1 MVKEERQRYI
11 YFELIVENNFVINK
25 QLLLN
30 VLWASIWKYFG
41 MKIANK
47 IGLWLIEYNPTEGHG
62 ILRCS
67 QDTKDEVISA
77 LTLIREINR
86 NKVIMAPIKTSG
98 TIRRLKKKIKYR
110 EMIKN
115 FDISKNL
122 SD

>member
-11 YFELIVENNFVINK
+11 YFELLVDNNSVINK

-30 VLWASIWKYFG
+30 VLWPSIWKYFG

-47 IGLWLIEYNPTEGHG
+47 IGLWLIEYNPMEGHG
-62 ILRCS
+62 ILRCT
-67 QDTKDEVISA
+67 QDTKDEVISV
-77 LTLIREINR
+77 LSLIREINK
-86 NKVIMAPIKTSG
+86 NKVIIAPMKTSG
-98 TIRRLKKKIKYR
+98 TIRRLKKKVKYR
-110 EMIKN
+110 KMIKK